1 MGRRSRVWL
10 TSALVLSLIAGQLS
24 VIAPPANAA
33 TTIDPW
39 SSTGSLATARE
50 EHTATRLVDGTVL
63 VAGGQQEIQNPPGT
77 VTRTVLSSTEI
88 YDPAAGTFTAA
99 GALLAP
105 RRQHTA
111 TLLPSGKV
119 LIVGGVTPSAIPGN
133 GDIAIFTAELYDP
146 GTRSFTATG
155 TPTLSNS
162 ARTAT
167 LLGSGKVLVTGDDT
181 GADLY
186 DPALGTFA
194 ATGSMASAHGSAYTA
209 TRLAGGKVL
218 IAGGYNFSAGGTR
231 NAAEVYDPATGTF
244 TATTGNLQQ
253 GRSSHTATLLQ
264 SGKVLVTGG
273 TVCGE
278 GCFQILSAELFD
290 PASGTFS
297 ATGSMAETRSGHTA
311 TLLGNGLVLVAG
323 GQYSSL
329 WEARATAEIYDPAT
343 NAFRSTVAMANG
355 RFAHTATCAGGRV
368 LIVGGDRQ
376 FTSLASAELFSVGC
390 GGATGV
396 TGVAQCAASVEGG
409 PTLVPGASVTLLSG
423 TSVVATTVAAPVT
436 ARYAFPTAAPG
447 TYSLVI
453 RKGRVV
459 CGGPVTVDASG
470 SAFPGVQ
477 ASPIDL
483 GNHSWPR
490 AFELTLTDNGLGGRV
505 ASPTYEHITRRDQ
518 SEWFFFHGQAGSSVI
533 ITLTGLPANY
543 DLTFYKDIKRAF
555 KALASP
561 KDLTRLAAE
570 FAPDAYSPDAYSPDA
585 YSPDAYSP
593 DSFSP
598 DSYSPDA
605 YSPDSFSPDSFSPD
619 SFSPDAYSPD
629 AYSPD
634 AYSPDAFSPDAFSPD
649 AYSPDAFSPDAFSPD
664 AFSPDSFSP
673 DAYSGAQ
680 TRSLYGVSAHNGTAG
695 EGIFRH
701 TWDNDGDFYVR
712 VRGRNGAYSLAAPFQ
727 LNVTLLLGKCG
738 SVLPVPSSIAPASAT
753 AGPSRTIL
761 VTDIARTPTNA
772 TVLAEV
778 SAERSALN
786 SALTGFAFA
795 ADGVVV
801 DVGSDARV
809 SWARNQATANADC
822 PFAQNIVAAEI
833 KAIIDAYR
841 AARPSITSVVVV
853 GNDGVIPFFRYPDE
867 AGLASEKGYVPPVK
881 DTSASQASLRL
892 GYVLSQDKYGSSVE
906 ISLNDHTF
914 PIPELPVGRLVE
926 TAADITGM
934 LGAYPAGGVV
944 ATPASALVTGYDFLA
959 DAATAIGSELTAGL
973 GARGRVDSLIEAGGL
988 PPTDPT
994 AWNAAQLRTQLL
1006 GSRHDLVFLGGHF
1019 SATSALAADFTTRL
1033 LSSEVVA
1040 STVDLT
1046 NAIIFSEGCHSGYN
1060 IVDGDAIPN
1069 LTLSPDYPQAFAR
1082 KRATVIAGTGYQY
1095 GDTDFIEYGERLYLE
1110 FSRQLRT
1117 GSGPVSVGAALVAAK
1132 RAYLAGTQL
1141 RGIHEK
1147 TLLQTTLYG
1156 LPQLSVNM
1164 PGARLPA
1171 NVDPSIV
1178 TGTTTVTARPGLLL
1192 GLTTADVQV
1201 NPALVS
1207 HTVALTST
1215 TPTHAVSQATYLSGG
1230 NGTLANPAEPV
1241 LPLELRNVSAP
1252 GVVLRGV
1259 GYRGGTY
1266 SDTPNVLPLTG
1277 AAATELR
1284 TPHVPFASS
1293 VLYPVRPW
1301 RVDYS
1306 GALAGGA
1313 TRLSIT
1319 PAQYRTDSPLSLTG
1333 TQRQFGPMKFR
1344 LYYSANL
1351 STYTSHHSGAP
1362 DGQNVPALA
1371 AAPAISHVSGVP
1383 GNGAVSF
1390 GISVEGDPSAGIQDV
1405 WVVYTSVA
1413 GPLAGTWTS
1422 LDLTQSRNTTGGFNA
1437 DHPSTLWAATLPLPA
1452 GQNAA
1457 DVRYIVQAANGVGIV
1472 SLDTNRG
1479 TYYTP
1484 AAETVAPESP
1494 KQDTEVTITS
1504 VTPPDLGTGVTP
1516 YVYRESVS
1524 VTAQLQSGGA
1534 PLPNQVL
1541 AFSVGAE
1548 RRFALTDGTGMAT
1561 MSLPLLQIPRPDYR
1575 LQVSFEETDQYLGN
1589 SADVTPFSIAQAAT
1603 RITLAPACAS
1613 IQATLTDTSSAVT
1626 PRRLRDQ
1633 TVFMQVT
1640 GVTPDTSAVITD
1652 YQGRA
1657 ATNIANLAAGDYTIM
1672 ASFGTVTTAG
1682 HTWSFPNDRY
1692 ASVMSASAT
1701 LSAGITTVTASYTG
1715 QTLAPVG
1722 SPLPVTATISTLS
1735 GTRDLTGAIVCFV
1748 ARDER
1753 GLASTQAA
1761 IPITLAAGTTLSGS
1775 ATATLAGLPVGVYTI
1790 ETTVVGG
1797 TAIAGFFSTATTSSI
1812 AAVFDTSTFATG
1824 GGWIAIP
1831 AGIGGFALAEKK
1843 ANFGF
1848 NAKYKDDHVTP
1859 AGNLE
1864 FEAKTNG
1871 VKFKSKSFDWLVIA
1885 GGRAELQGTGTIDKS
1900 TTTWQFRLVAVD
1912 GASDSFDLRIWDP
1925 TATAGNSLDFPK
1937 YRAGP
1942 STLGGGEVKIH

>member
-1 MGRRSRVWL
+1 MGRRSRIWL
-10 TSALVLSLIAGQLS
+10 TIALALSLNAGQLS

-33 TTIDPW
+33 TTLNPW
-39 SSTGSLATARE
+39 SSTGPLATARE
-50 EHTATRLVDGTVL
+50 EHTATALADGTVL
-63 VAGGQQEIQNPPGT
+63 VAGGQQQIPNPPASG
-77 VTRTVLSSTEI
+77 TRTVLSSAEI
-88 YDPAAGTFTAA
+88 YDPATGTFAA
-99 GALLAP
+99 TGALLAP

-111 TLLPSGKV
+111 TLLASGRV
-119 LIVGGVTPSAIPGN
+119 LIVGGVTPGNGN
-133 GDIAIFTAELYDP
+133 GDIAITTAELYDP
-146 GTRSFTATG
+146 VSRTFTATG

-167 LLGSGKVLVTGDDT
+167 LVPGGKVLVTGADT

-186 DPALGTFA
+186 DPTAGTFT
-194 ATGSMASAHGSAYTA
+194 ATGSMVSAHGSSYTA
-209 TRLAGGKVL
+209 THLASGKVL
-218 IAGGYNFSAGGTR
+218 IAGGYNFSAGGTLS
-231 NAAEVYDPATGTF
+231 AAEVYDPVTGAFTATTGTLQQARSSHTATLLQNGKVLVAGGEVCPDNCTQLLSAELFDPATGTF
-244 TATTGNLQQ
+244 TAT
-253 GRSSHTATLLQ
+253 A
-264 SGKVLVTGG
+264 
-273 TVCGE
+273 
-278 GCFQILSAELFD
+278 
-290 PASGTFS
+290 
-297 ATGSMAETRSGHTA
+297 SMAVTRSGHTA
-311 TLLGNGLVLVAG
+311 TLLGNGWVVVAG
-323 GQYSSL
+323 GQYSSA
-329 WEARATAEIYDPAT
+329 WDARATAEIYNPAT
-343 NAFRSTVAMANG
+343 GIFTPAGTMANG
-355 RFAHTATCAGGRV
+355 RFAHTATCAGSRV
-368 LIVGGDRQ
+368 LMVGGDRL

-390 GGATGV
+390 GGAAGITGI
-396 TGVAQCAASVEGG
+396 AQCAPDDGA
-409 PTLVPGASVTLLSG
+409 TTQVPGALVTLLSG
-423 TSVVATTVAAPVT
+423 TSVVATTVADPVT
-436 ARYAFPTAAPG
+436 GRYAFPTAAPG

-459 CGGPVTVDASG
+459 CGGPVTVDSSG

-477 ASPIDL
+477 TFPIDL

-490 AFELTLTDNGLGGRV
+490 AYTIPLADNGLGGLV
-505 ASPTYEHITRRDQ
+505 APLTREHITRRDQ
-518 SEWFFFHGQAGSSVI
+518 SEWFVFHGQAGSSVI

-543 DLTFYKDIKRAF
+543 DLTFYKDIKLAF
-555 KALASP
+555 KALATP
-561 KDLTRLAAE
+561 KDLTRLVAE

-598 DSYSPDA
+598 DAYSPDA
-605 YSPDSFSPDSFSPD
+605 FSPDSFSPDSFSPD

-634 AYSPDAFSPDAFSPD
+634 AYSPDAFSPDRFSPD

-664 AFSPDSFSP
+664 PSSSDRFSP

-695 EGIFRH
+695 EGIYRH
-701 TWDNDGDFYVR
+701 TWDNDGDFYIR

-727 LNVTLLLGKCG
+727 LNITLLPGKCG
-738 SVLPVPSSIAPASAT
+738 TVQPVPSNITRASAA
-753 AGPSRTIL
+753 AGASRTIL
-761 VTDIARTPTNA
+761 VTDIAGTPTNA
-772 TVLAEV
+772 TSAADVA
-778 SAERSALN
+778 AERSAL
-786 SALTGFAFA
+786 STALATFATA
-795 ADGVVV
+795 AGGAVV
-801 DVGSDARV
+801 DVAADARV
-809 SWARNQATANADC
+809 SLARTQAAANPDC
-822 PFAQNIVAAEI
+822 PFAQNILAGEI

-841 AARPSITSVVVV
+841 AARPTITSVVLV
-853 GNDGVIPFFRYPDE
+853 GNDGVIPFFRYPDQ

-934 LGAYPAGGVV
+934 LNAYPVGGVV
-944 ATPASALVTGYDFLA
+944 ATPTSALVTGYDFLA
-959 DAATAIGSELTAGL
+959 DAAAAIGSELTAGL

-1033 LSSEVVA
+1033 LSSEVVTSA
-1040 STVDLT
+1040 VDLT
-1046 NAIIFSEGCHSGYN
+1046 NTIIFSEGCHSGYN
-1060 IVDGDAIPN
+1060 IVDDAAIPN

-1171 NVDPSIV
+1171 NVDTSIV
-1178 TGTTTVTARPGLLL
+1178 TATTAATAGPGSIL

-1201 NPALVS
+1201 NPALAS
-1207 HTVALTST
+1207 HTVTLTNT
-1215 TPTHAVSQATYLSGG
+1215 TAPHAVRQATYLSGG
-1230 NGTLANPAEPV
+1230 NGSIANPAEPV

-1266 SDTPNVLPLTG
+1266 TDTPNVLPLTG

-1333 TQRQFGPMKFR
+1333 TQRQFGPMSFR

-1351 STYTSHHSGAP
+1351 TTYPSHELN
-1362 DGQNVPALA
+1362 NVPALA

-1405 WVVYTSVA
+1405 WIVYTGVA
-1413 GPLAGTWTS
+1413 GTPLAGTWSS
-1422 LDLTQSRNTTGGFNA
+1422 LDLMQSRNSSSGFDV
-1437 DHPSTLWAATLPLPA
+1437 DHPSSLWIATLQLPT
-1452 GQNAA
+1452 GQSAA

-1494 KQDTEVTITS
+1494 KQDTDVTITS
-1504 VTPPDLGTGVTP
+1504 VTPPVPAAGDPTP

-1524 VTAQLQSGGA
+1524 VTAQLKSGGA
-1534 PLPNQVL
+1534 GLPNQVL

-1548 RRFALTDGTGMAT
+1548 RRFALTDSNGTAT
-1561 MSLPLLQIPRPDYR
+1561 MSLPLLQVPGPDYR

-1589 SADVTPFSIAQAAT
+1589 SADVTPFSIARAAT
-1603 RITLAPACAS
+1603 RITFAPACGS
-1613 IQATLTDTSSAVT
+1613 IQATLTDTSSLTA

-1633 TVFMQVT
+1633 TVFIQVSGLT
-1640 GVTPDTSAVITD
+1640 TDTSAVITD

-1657 ATNIANLAAGDYTIM
+1657 PANIANLAAGTYTVA
-1672 ASFGTVTTAG
+1672 ASYGTVTTVAG
-1682 HTWSFPNDRY
+1682 TFVFPNDRY
-1692 ASVMSASAT
+1692 ASVTTPGVT
-1701 LSAGITTVTASYTG
+1701 LSAGITTVSAAYTG

-1722 SPLPVTATISTLS
+1722 SPLPVTATVSTTS

-1753 GLASTQAA
+1753 GVAWTQAA
-1761 IPITLAAGTTLSGS
+1761 SPIVLAAGTTLSGA
-1775 ATATLAGLPVGVYTI
+1775 ATASLVGLPVGVYTI

-1797 TAIAGFFSTATTSSI
+1797 TAAAGFFSTATANAI
-1812 AAVFDTSTFATG
+1812 AVVFDTSTFVTG
-1824 GGWIAIP
+1824 GGWIATP
-1831 AGIGGFALAEKK
+1831 AGVGGFVAAEKK

-1859 AGNLE
+1859 TGNLE
-1864 FEAKTNG
+1864 FDAKTNG
-1871 VKFKSKSFDWLVIA
+1871 VKFKAKTFDWLVIA

-1912 GASDSFDLRIWDP
+1912 GASDTFDLRIWDP
-1925 TATAGNSLDFPK
+1925 TAATGNSFDSPK
-1937 YRAGP
+1937 YHAGP

>member
-1 MGRRSRVWL
+1 MGGRGRIWL
-10 TSALVLSLIAGQLS
+10 TIALALSLNAGQLS

-33 TTIDPW
+33 TTLNPW
-39 SSTGSLATARE
+39 SSTGPLATARE
-50 EHTATRLVDGTVL
+50 EHTATALADGTVL
-63 VAGGQQEIQNPPGT
+63 VAGGQQEIQSPPGT

-88 YDPAAGTFTAA
+88 YDPAAGTFSST
-99 GALLAP
+99 GPLLAP

-119 LIVGGVTPSAIPGN
+119 LIVGGVTPSATPGN
-133 GDIAIFTAELYDP
+133 GDVSIFSAELYDP
-146 GTRSFTATG
+146 VARTFTATG

-167 LLGSGKVLVTGDDT
+167 LLGGKVLVTGDDT

-186 DPALGTFA
+186 DPATGTFT
-194 ATGSMASAHGSAYTA
+194 ATGSMAFAHGSAYTA

-218 IAGGYNFSAGGTR
+218 IAGGYNFSAGGSR
-231 NAAEVYDPATGTF
+231 SAAEVYDPATGTF
-244 TATTGNLQQ
+244 SATTGSLQQ

-273 TVCGE
+273 SVCSD
-278 GCFQILSAELFD
+278 GCTQVLSAELFD
-290 PASGTFS
+290 PATGTFS
-297 ATGSMAETRSGHTA
+297 TTAPMAETRSGHTA
-311 TLLGNGLVLVAG
+311 TLLGNGWVVVAG
-323 GQYSSL
+323 GQYSSS
-329 WEARATAEIYDPAT
+329 WDARATAEIYNPAT
-343 NAFRSTVAMANG
+343 GIFTGAGSMANG

-368 LIVGGDRQ
+368 LIAGGDRQ

-390 GGATGV
+390 AGPTGI
-396 TGVAQCAASVEGG
+396 TGIAQCAASQFSEAG

-423 TSVVATTVAAPVT
+423 TSVVATTVADPVT
-436 ARYAFPTAAPG
+436 ARYTFPTAAPG

-459 CGGPVTVDASG
+459 CGGPVTVDQSG
-470 SAFPGVQ
+470 SAFPGAQ

-490 AFELTLTDNGLGGRV
+490 ARALPLTVPVLGGL
-505 ASPTYEHITRRDQ
+505 AADPTYEHITRRDQ
-518 SEWFFFHGQAGSSVI
+518 SEWFVFHGQAGSSVI

-555 KALASP
+555 TALASP
-561 KDLTRLAAE
+561 KDLTRLVAE

-605 YSPDSFSPDSFSPD
+605 FSPDSFSPDSFSPD

-634 AYSPDAFSPDAFSPD
+634 SYSPDAFSPDAYSPD

-664 AFSPDSFSP
+664 AFSPDRFSP

-695 EGIFRH
+695 EGIYRH
-701 TWDNDGDFYVR
+701 TWDNDGDFYIR
-712 VRGRNGAYSLAAPFQ
+712 VRGRNGAYTLAAPFQ
-727 LNVTLLLGKCG
+727 LNVTLLVGKCG
-738 SVLPVPSSIAPASAT
+738 AVTPVPSTIARAIPT
-753 AGPSRTIL
+753 AGTSRTIL
-761 VTDIARTPTNA
+761 VTDIGRTPTNA
-772 TVLAEV
+772 SDPAQV
-778 SAERSALN
+778 SAEKSALN
-786 SALTGFAFA
+786 TALTGFASA
-795 ADGVVV
+795 AGGDLLDLG
-801 DVGSDARV
+801 GDARV
-809 SWARNQATANADC
+809 SWARNQANLNPDC
-822 PFAQNIVAAEI
+822 PFAQNIVAGEI
-833 KAIIDAYR
+833 KAIIDAHR
-841 AARPSITSVVVV
+841 AARPSITSVVLV
-853 GNDGVIPFFRYPDE
+853 GNDGVIPFFRYPDQ

-934 LGAYPAGGVV
+934 LNAYPVGGVV
-944 ATPASALVTGYDFLA
+944 ATPTSALVTGYDFLA
-959 DAATAIGSELTAGL
+959 DAATAIGSELAAGL
-973 GARGRVDSLIEAGGL
+973 GARGHVDSLIEAGGL

-1046 NAIIFSEGCHSGYN
+1046 NTIIFSEGCHSGYN

-1171 NVDPSIV
+1171 NVDSSIV
-1178 TGTTTVTARPGLLL
+1178 TGTTAATVRPGSIL

-1201 NPALVS
+1201 NPALAS
-1207 HTVALTST
+1207 HTVPLTNT
-1215 TPTHAVSQATYLSGG
+1215 TAPHPVIQATYLSGG
-1230 NGTLANPAEPV
+1230 NGSIANPAEPV

-1266 SDTPNVLPLTG
+1266 SDTLNVLPLTG

-1306 GALAGGA
+1306 GALTGGA

-1319 PAQYRTDSPLSLTG
+1319 PAQYRTDNPLSLTG
-1333 TQRQFGPMKFR
+1333 TQRQFGPMAFR

-1351 STYTSHHSGAP
+1351 TTYISHPGLS
-1362 DGQNVPALA
+1362 DELKNVPALA

-1383 GNGAVSF
+1383 GGGAVSF

-1405 WVVYTSVA
+1405 WVVYTGVA
-1413 GPLAGTWTS
+1413 GTPLAGTWTS
-1422 LDLTQSRNTTGGFNA
+1422 LDLAQSRNTLNTFDA
-1437 DHPSTLWAATLPLPA
+1437 DHPSSLWVATLQLPA

-1479 TYYTP
+1479 TYFTP

-1494 KQDTEVTITS
+1494 KQDTVVTITS
-1504 VTPPDLGTGVTP
+1504 VTPPAP

-1524 VTAQLQSGGA
+1524 VTALLTSGGGA
-1534 PLPNQVL
+1534 LPNQVL

-1548 RRFALTDGTGMAT
+1548 RRFALTDSTGTAT
-1561 MSLPLLQIPRPDYR
+1561 MSLPLIQVPRPDYR

-1589 SADVTPFSIAQAAT
+1589 SADVTPFPIAQAAT
-1603 RITLAPACAS
+1603 RITLAPACGS
-1613 IQATLTDTSSAVT
+1613 IQATLTDTSSPT

-1633 TVFMQVT
+1633 TVFIQVSGPT
-1640 GVTPDTSAVITD
+1640 TDTSAVITD

-1657 ATNIANLAAGDYTIM
+1657 PANIATLPAGNYTVAASY
-1672 ASFGTVTTAG
+1672 GTVTTAG
-1682 HTWSFPNDRY
+1682 GTFLFPNDRY
-1692 ASVMSASAT
+1692 ASVTTPSAQ
-1701 LSAGITTVTASYTG
+1701 LSAGVTTVTASYTG

-1722 SPLPVTATISTLS
+1722 SPLPVSATIS
-1735 GTRDLTGAIVCFV
+1735 GTRDLTGSLVCFI

-1753 GLASTQAA
+1753 GLAWTQAA
-1761 IPITLAAGTTLSGS
+1761 SSIALAAGTTTSGS
-1775 ATATLAGLPVGVYTI
+1775 AIATLVGLPVGVYTI

-1797 TAIAGFFSTATTSSI
+1797 TAAAGFFSSATASAI

-1824 GGWIAIP
+1824 GGWITIP
-1831 AGIGGFALAEKK
+1831 TATGGLLVEKK

-1859 AGNLE
+1859 TGNVE
-1864 FEAKTNG
+1864 FEAKASG
-1871 VKFKSKSFDWLVIA
+1871 LKFKAKMFDWLVIS
-1885 GGRAELQGTGTIDKS
+1885 GGRAELQGTGAIDKS
-1900 TTTWQFRLVAVD
+1900 AVVWQFRLVAVD
-1912 GASDSFDLRIWDP
+1912 GSIDTFDLRIWDP
-1925 TATAGNSLDFPK
+1925 SAPAGAGNSYDSPR
-1937 YRAGP
+1937 YHAGP
-1942 STLGGGEVKIH
+1942 SALGGGEVKIH